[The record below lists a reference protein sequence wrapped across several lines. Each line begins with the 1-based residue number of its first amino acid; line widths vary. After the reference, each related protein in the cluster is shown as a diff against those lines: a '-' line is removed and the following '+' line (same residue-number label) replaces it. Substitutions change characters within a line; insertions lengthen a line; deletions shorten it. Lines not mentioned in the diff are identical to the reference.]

1 MTNFVLLRQQM
12 IANDMQQKDLAEAAG
27 LSRSALSARM
37 HRRADFTT
45 GEMLRIGKVLGLQPD
60 DYYRVFL
67 AESAAGLEGKKA
79 CPHHNLTI
87 ATFPRSYKPGGSGFC
102 GEWTRTT
109 QKPRV
114 K

>member
-1 MTNFVLLRQQM
+1 MLKYQVGTEFLAKRSERKMTNFVLLRQQM

-79 CPHHNLTI
+79 
-87 ATFPRSYKPGGSGFC
+87 
-102 GEWTRTT
+102 
-109 QKPRV
+109 
-114 K
+114 

>member
-45 GEMLRIGKVLGLQPD
+45 GEMLRIGKVLGLQPY

-79 CPHHNLTI
+79 
-87 ATFPRSYKPGGSGFC
+87 
-102 GEWTRTT
+102 
-109 QKPRV
+109 
-114 K
+114 

>member
-45 GEMLRIGKVLGLQPD
+45 GEIRK
-60 DYYRVFL
+60 
-67 AESAAGLEGKKA
+67 
-79 CPHHNLTI
+79 C
-87 ATFPRSYKPGGSGFC
+87 C
-102 GEWTRTT
+102 
-109 QKPRV
+109 
-114 K
+114 

>member
-27 LSRSALSARM
+27 LSRSAFSARM

-45 GEMLRIGKVLGLQPD
+45 GEMLRIGKALGLQPE

-67 AESAAGLEGKKA
+67 AETAAGLEGKRA
-79 CPHHNLTI
+79 
-87 ATFPRSYKPGGSGFC
+87 
-102 GEWTRTT
+102 
-109 QKPRV
+109 
-114 K
+114 

>member
-27 LSRSALSARM
+27 LSALSARM

-79 CPHHNLTI
+79 
-87 ATFPRSYKPGGSGFC
+87 
-102 GEWTRTT
+102 
-109 QKPRV
+109 
-114 K
+114 

>member
-27 LSRSALSARM
+27 LSRSALSARTR
-37 HRRADFTT
+37 RRADFTT

-79 CPHHNLTI
+79 
-87 ATFPRSYKPGGSGFC
+87 
-102 GEWTRTT
+102 
-109 QKPRV
+109 
-114 K
+114 